1 MTAIGKGDFVECI
14 DSSGNWPPGEAL
26 HEGSLYVVNEVG
38 LDPIDDVTILFLEG
52 MERRIAT
59 AFWGYRVGYGLERFR
74 PISGGERGMFD
85 HMLKLDAPNREPV
98 AA

>member
-1 MTAIGKGDFVECI
+1 MTAIGKGDFVEAL
-14 DSSGNWPPGEAL
+14 SSWP
-26 HEGSLYVVNEVG
+26 SIG
-38 LDPIDDVTILFLEG
+38 LSRGTV
-52 MERRIAT
+52 
-59 AFWGYRVGYGLERFR
+59 YRVCEIIPCGKDFYPCEICGDEGDGILLDGIQIGPDIALCHCILR